1 MTPDQQAHFILSQG
15 PFVTLWI
22 MLFVC
27 TFLFG
32 PFVFV
37 YCAVRFFR
45 DLRRIA
51 VALEYSKVDPRD
63 MAHAAFLDADKRRQD
78 NPSTVV
84 NSMFG
89 R

>member
-1 MTPDQQAHFILSQG
+1 MLPMPKYLFDQVWLLVVMAL
-15 PFVTLWI
+15 
-22 MLFVC
+22 
-27 TFLFG
+27 FLFG

-45 DLRRIA
+45 DLRAIRVSMARIA
-51 VALEYSKVDPRD
+51 LVAARFNAE
-63 MAHAAFLDADKRRQD
+63 LDELPADKPDGYRE
-78 NPSTVV
+78 PIL